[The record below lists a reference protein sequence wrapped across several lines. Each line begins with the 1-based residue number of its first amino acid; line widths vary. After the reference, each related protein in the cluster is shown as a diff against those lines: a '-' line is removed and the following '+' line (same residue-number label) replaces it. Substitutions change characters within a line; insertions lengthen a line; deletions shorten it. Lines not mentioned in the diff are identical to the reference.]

1 MYTCLFSITR
11 YVAKGPRQTVFRS
24 LTDCLQL
31 RRSDKLSAEQ
41 ALSDASFAPPSKV
54 AHVGKYS
61 SIPYRSA
68 VVYLTGGGRMSRPD
82 IRSNDRAN
90 QT

>member
-1 MYTCLFSITR
+1 MCLFLITR

-24 LTDCLQL
+24 PTDCLQL
-31 RRSDKLSAEQ
+31 RRSDTNEKPLDLSAEQ

-61 SIPYRSA
+61 SIPCKYPA
-68 VVYLTGGGRMSRPD
+68 FMWY
-82 IRSNDRAN
+82 I
-90 QT
+90 